1 MPQLAPITL
10 VNEGTNTLEF
20 KPKKIDNNGVAS
32 LVCRS
37 TQPGVYHSMSL
48 SLTGDENNGHHGVIR
63 IGVPSVYTVPGS
75 GEQVIAADFVEV
87 KIKLAA
93 LGTVESR
100 TEAVTL
106 LKSALSDASISTML
120 TQLEAFY

>member
-10 VNEGTNTLEF
+10 INKGTNTLTF

-32 LVCRS
+32 LICRG

-48 SLTGDENNGHHGVIR
+48 SLVGDETNGHNGVIR
-63 IGVPSVYTVPGS
+63 IGVPSVYTIPGS

-93 LGTVESR
+93 LGTAESR

-106 LKSALSDASISTML
+106 LKSALTDANILSML